1 VPVTEPWPGQVPP
14 PAPATVHVPPLPTE
28 VVDAAG
34 APVAVT
40 GRGLL
45 AAPPARLAGAAI
57 TAWAGPWLADERWW
71 DPPAHRRRARFQMV
85 TTDGVAHLVALENGR
100 WWVEATYD

>member
-1 VPVTEPWPGQVPP
+1 
-14 PAPATVHVPPLPTE
+14 VHVPPLPTE
-28 VVDAAG
+28 VIDAAG

-85 TTDGVAHLVALENGR
+85 TTDGVARLVALENGR